1 VRGVN
6 LGSDDVV
13 VDMVAI
19 KRASSILSV
28 TENGYGK
35 RTEVGEYRLTKRGAK
50 GVINIKTSQRNG
62 KVVAVKEVLNE
73 DELMLVTAKGVIN
86 RQSVGSI
93 SVIGRNTQGVRLVKL
108 DEGDKVVDVARVV
121 SESEEAVDQ
130 AELSGGRPAHP
141 AGDALDL
148 AVDRAVED
156 FEDGDSGTDDTDE
169 APDEDE

>member
-1 VRGVN
+1 MEVLSYGQT
-6 LGSDDVV
+6 LF
-13 VDMVAI
+13 
-19 KRASSILSV
+19 SV
-28 TENGYGK
+28 TENGFGK
-35 RTEVGEYRLTKRGAK
+35 RTSIDEYPVHKRGGK
-50 GVINIKTSQRNG
+50 GVIDIKTSQRNG